1 MSSNT
6 LSAYKKFRQIEK
18 KAELEKRKR
27 FEIEV
32 RQKYDVE
39 ITDATVFK
47 SSAALVKND
56 SQNCASKQ
64 VVTGPQYSL
73 IGEAKREFESQVG
86 KDGESSITPSA
97 ATIDLNRKLLS

>member
-1 MSSNT
+1 MSSNI

-32 RQKYDVE
+32 RQKYDFE

-47 SSAALVKND
+47 SSAAEFKND
-56 SQNCASKQ
+56 SPSANQK
-64 VVTGPQYSL
+64 VTGPQFSF
-73 IGEAKREFESQVG
+73 IGQAKREYENQAG
-86 KDGESSITPSA
+86 KGESGAPSSA
-97 ATIDLNRKLLS
+97 DLNMKLKQ

>member
-1 MSSNT
+1 MSSSI

-47 SSAALVKND
+47 SSAAEFKND
-56 SQNCASKQ
+56 SPSANKL
-64 VVTGPQYSL
+64 VLGPQFSL
-73 IGEAKREFESQVG
+73 IG
-86 KDGESSITPSA
+86 
-97 ATIDLNRKLLS
+97 

>member
-1 MSSNT
+1 MSSSI
-6 LSAYKKFRQIEK
+6 LSAYKNFRQIEK

-47 SSAALVKND
+47 SSAALKND
-56 SQNCASKQ
+56 SPSASKQ
-64 VVTGPQYSL
+64 VNGP
-73 IGEAKREFESQVG
+73 
-86 KDGESSITPSA
+86 
-97 ATIDLNRKLLS
+97 